1 MLIPLLFAAATDIAG
16 AAPIGAGP
24 DLEDKATAV
33 DLPVDKVMVFSD
45 RARITRAG
53 HIKLAPVVR
62 PPDLPGAVMLD
73 TVRVTANGAKVVRV
87 ETRPIQRERYSIDQV
102 DEWLFGLEQ

>member
-1 MLIPLLFAAATDIAG
+1 MLLPLLLHLAG

-24 DLEDKATAV
+24 DLEEKATAV
-33 DLPVDKVMVFSD
+33 ELPVDRVMVFSD

-53 HIKLAPVVR
+53 HIKMAPVVR

-73 TVRVTANGAKVVRV
+73 TIRVTANGAKVVRV

-102 DEWLFGLEQ
+102 DEWLA